1 MHTGT
6 AQQHARRK
14 KLIAA
19 LLAAPAHERCDQGI
33 DQVPTMR
40 RWSDVPSI
48 IRTATD
54 RKTVAITATLR
65 IAVSA

>member
-33 DQVPTMR
+33 DQVPTAAPTMR
-40 RWSDVPSI
+40 IVG
-48 IRTATD
+48 AT
-54 RKTVAITATLR
+54 RRQSYERRPIG
-65 IAVSA
+65 